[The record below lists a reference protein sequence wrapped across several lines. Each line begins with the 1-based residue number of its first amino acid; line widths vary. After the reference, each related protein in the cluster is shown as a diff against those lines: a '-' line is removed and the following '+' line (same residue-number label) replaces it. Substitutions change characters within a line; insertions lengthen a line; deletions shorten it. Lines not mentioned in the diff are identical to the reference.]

1 MRKIAIFSLF
11 SLFIANAS
19 AQLLVSRDTINVI
32 ENGST
37 LKMPWGNGLNFSNF
51 SNIDLNY
58 DGKMDIVAFDR
69 INLFNVGRF
78 RCFVQTSTPGTY
90 SVNPQLSYSFPP
102 VSNWAMCLDYDG
114 DGKNDIFC
122 STSAGIKV
130 YKNTGNGTNG
140 LQFTL
145 HKNLLYTNYGGTIT
159 NLYAAS
165 NGIPGL
171 SDIDNDGDIDVL
183 TYAPAGI
190 MIEYNKN
197 LSVETYGHNDSLNLF
212 EVDTLCWGGVI
223 ENNCAIAMGNSC
235 TSTGFVKPYP
245 EYWQKSNLHS
255 GSCLTCIDSDGDGDK
270 DIIAGD
276 IGCNIALYG
285 HNGGTAATAQ
295 ITQTSN
301 SYPNFPA
308 TSNTININLN
318 NFPCTY
324 NLYVDGDTKK
334 DLIASPNANGGEN
347 TACVWYYRNASAT
360 NTVDFQLIKKNL
372 FQDEMIEVGTASYP
386 VLFDENNDGKKDLLL
401 GTHGYYSTGSNRGKL
416 TLYRNIGTNTQPSYS
431 LITRDYAGLSTYS
444 INAIMPAV
452 GDVDGDNDVD
462 LVIGNMTGQVYL
474 LTNTAGSLSPCAFT
488 GSLTG
493 LFTTTSAIAAPQLF
507 DIDLDG
513 KLDLMIGCKNGKIF
527 YYRNT
532 GSVNSPT
539 FSLITGNFGGISTLG
554 DPLVYSIDGY
564 AAPHFFMQGGQIKML
579 AGSIS
584 GQIFYYSVPSSTD
597 VCNLINTN
605 TNAMNEGGQ
614 STVWYEDVNG
624 DGNRDLFV
632 GNGSGGLSFFSSMG
646 PDVLVKE
653 EQMNVSNVSLYP
665 NPTANELT
673 IRIEKIEFKTGKV
686 KLFDIMGRELKEI
699 DFTTNTLTIN
709 TSELQSG
716 IYFARV
722 EIQGENTNS
731 NFTSK
736 IIKE

>member
-1 MRKIAIFSLF
+1 MRKIAIFCLF
-11 SLFIANAS
+11 SLFIENAS

-32 ENGST
+32 ENGVT

-58 DGKMDIVAFDR
+58 DGKMDVVAFDR
-69 INLFNVGRF
+69 INLFNIGRF

-90 SVNPQLSYSFPP
+90 SVNPNLSYSFPP
-102 VSNWAMCLDYDG
+102 VSNWAICIDYDG

-130 YKNTGNGTNG
+130 YRNTGSISNG

-145 HKNLLYTNYGGTIT
+145 YKNLLYTWYGPTQT

-165 NGIPGL
+165 NGVPGI
-171 SDIDNDGDIDVL
+171 SDVDNDGDIDVL

-190 MIEYNKN
+190 MIEYHKN
-197 LSVETYGHNDSLNLF
+197 MSVETYGHNDSLNIF
-212 EVDTLCWGGVI
+212 NVDTMCWGGVI
-223 ENNCAIAMGNSC
+223 ENNCAISMGNSC
-235 TSTGFVKPYP
+235 TAVGNAKLVQ
-245 EYWQKSNLHS
+245 EYWQKSLHS
-255 GSCLTCIDSDGDGDK
+255 GSCLTCLDSDGDGDK

-285 HNGGTAATAQ
+285 HNGGSAALAQ

-301 SYPNFPA
+301 TYPNFPV
-308 TSNTININLN
+308 TSNTTNINLN
-318 NFPCTY
+318 NFPCSY
-324 NLYVDGDTKK
+324 NLYVDGDNKK

-347 TACVWYYRNASAT
+347 TACVWYYRNASTT

-372 FQDEMIEVGTASYP
+372 FQDEMIEVGTAAYP
-386 VLFDENNDGKKDLLL
+386 VLFDENNDGKKDLLV
-401 GTHGYYSTGSNRGKL
+401 GTHGYYITGSYSGRL

-431 LITRDYAGLSTYS
+431 LITRDYAGLSTFS
-444 INAIMPAV
+444 LNAVMPIV
-452 GDVDGDNDVD
+452 GDVDGDNDIDMV
-462 LVIGNMTGQVYL
+462 VGNMTGQVYL

-488 GSLTG
+488 GSLLG
-493 LFTTTSAIAAPQLF
+493 LFTTSSAIAAPQLF
-507 DIDLDG
+507 DIDVDG
-513 KLDLMIGCKNGKIF
+513 KLDLMIGCKNGRIF

-532 GSVNSPT
+532 GTVNTPT
-539 FSLITGNFGGISTLG
+539 FSFISGNFGGVSTLG

-564 AAPHFFMQGGQIKML
+564 AAPHFFMQGGAIKLL

-584 GQIFYYSVPSSTD
+584 GQIFYYSVPSSTGA
-597 VCNLINTN
+597 CNLINTN

-653 EQMNVSNVSLYP
+653 EQMNVSNVSMYP

-673 IRIEKIEFKTGKV
+673 IRIEKIEFKTGKI
-686 KLFDIMGRELKEI
+686 KLFDIMGRELKDI
-699 DFTTNTLTIN
+699 DFTTNTVTIN

-722 EIQGENTNS
+722 EIQGESTNS